1 MATALFF
8 SHTHERD
15 VQHWSVVREAVTQTL
30 WSITSLDS
38 HVPRVKRVMQASYN
52 PAWLIKDFITIFAP
66 LV

>member
-38 HVPRVKRVMQASYN
+38 HVPRVKRVMQAGYN
-52 PAWLIKDFITIFAP
+52 PA
-66 LV
+66 